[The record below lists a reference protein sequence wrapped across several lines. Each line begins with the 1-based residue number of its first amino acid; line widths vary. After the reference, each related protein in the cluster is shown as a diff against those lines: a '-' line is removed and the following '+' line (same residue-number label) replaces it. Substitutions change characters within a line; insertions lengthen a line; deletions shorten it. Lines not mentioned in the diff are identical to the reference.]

1 MAFEEGKCA
10 GISIWILLGIDIV
23 EVVVYLPYHIW
34 QFDVVC

>member
-10 GISIWILLGIDIV
+10 GISIWILLGIDIA
-23 EVVVYLPYHIW
+23 EVVVSLPYHIW